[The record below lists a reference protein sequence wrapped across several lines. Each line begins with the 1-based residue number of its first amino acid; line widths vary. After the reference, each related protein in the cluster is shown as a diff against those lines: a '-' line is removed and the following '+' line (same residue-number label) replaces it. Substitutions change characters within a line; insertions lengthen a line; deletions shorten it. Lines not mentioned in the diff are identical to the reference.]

1 MAVTPSV
8 CYLDMAYL
16 LSHEIEVSVLAPA
29 PTRQRRPR
37 AAQDRGA
44 PDTGARGDPGQ
55 LRLRTIRRAEP
66 DMRKLVEWVLNITQ
80 ARYHAHRAGEPDPY
94 DLPPPDEL
102 TADSHDHSADE
113 QRTMESEASNK
124 RSIA

>member
-16 LSHEIEVSVLAPA
+16 LSHEIEVSVLIPAPA
-29 PTRQRRPR
+29 RQRRPR

-44 PDTGARGDPGQ
+44 LDTGTAGDPGQ
-55 LRLRTIRRAEP
+55 LRLRVTRRSEP
-66 DMRKLVEWVLNITQ
+66 DVRRLVEWVLNMTQ
-80 ARYHAHRAGEPDPY
+80 ARYDAHRAGEPDPY
-94 DLPPPDEL
+94 DLPAPDEL
-102 TADSHDHSADE
+102 AADSLGPMSDARGRVE
-113 QRTMESEASNK
+113 TETSNE